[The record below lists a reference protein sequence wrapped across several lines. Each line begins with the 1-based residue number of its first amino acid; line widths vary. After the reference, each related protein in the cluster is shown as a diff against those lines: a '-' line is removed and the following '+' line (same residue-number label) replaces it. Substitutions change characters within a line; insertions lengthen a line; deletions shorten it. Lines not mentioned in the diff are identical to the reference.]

1 MFRLVRKLKTL
12 KKVIREFN
20 NQNYSD
26 IEKRVMEASEAL
38 ASAQIRTL
46 NDPSIA
52 NAQSEIALQE
62 KWQTLSNAEESF
74 FHQRSRVTWIS
85 VGDRNTPYFHRMANA
100 RQSINHIHY
109 LIDEDGVRHES
120 QDEIQNLCVSYFTN
134 LLGKPVE
141 PALFIQEDITSL
153 LNFSCSPSQ
162 QAGLISPF
170 TSEDIRS
177 AFFSL
182 PLNKASGQDGYTP
195 DFFMSYW
202 YVVGGE
208 VTAAVAEFF
217 NSGHL
222 LKQMNA
228 TNLALIPKIPNA
240 SKNSDFRPISCLN
253 TTYKVISKLL
263 YDRLKGILNSVIGQS
278 QSSFL
283 PGRLLSGNIILA
295 TKIVHGYNTNNV
307 DPSGMLKVDLR
318 KAFDTLRWDFV
329 IADLRGINIPELYMA
344 GSTNVSALR
353 HSLSLS
359 TATPGASSRVH
370 RDFVR
375 ATHSLHTYL
384 CSPWRFSPAFCDLD
398 TILGI

>member
-1 MFRLVRKLKTL
+1 
-12 KKVIREFN
+12 
-20 NQNYSD
+20 
-26 IEKRVMEASEAL
+26 MEASEAL
-38 ASAQIRTL
+38 SSAQIRTL

-52 NAQSEIALQE
+52 NAQSEMALQE

-85 VGDRNTPYFHRMANA
+85 VGDRNTPYFHRMVNA
-100 RQSINHIHY
+100 RQYINHIHY
-109 LIDEDGVRHES
+109 LIDEDWVRHES

-162 QAGLISPF
+162 QADLISPF

-182 PLNKASGQDGYTP
+182 PHNKASGQDGYTP

-222 LKQMNA
+222 LKEMNA

-263 YDRLKGILNSVIGQS
+263 YDRLKESWTQL
-278 QSSFL
+278 
-283 PGRLLSGNIILA
+283 
-295 TKIVHGYNTNNV
+295 
-307 DPSGMLKVDLR
+307 
-318 KAFDTLRWDFV
+318 
-329 IADLRGINIPELYMA
+329 
-344 GSTNVSALR
+344 
-353 HSLSLS
+353 
-359 TATPGASSRVH
+359 
-370 RDFVR
+370 
-375 ATHSLHTYL
+375 
-384 CSPWRFSPAFCDLD
+384 
-398 TILGI
+398 

>member
-1 MFRLVRKLKTL
+1 MV
-12 KKVIREFN
+12 
-20 NQNYSD
+20 
-26 IEKRVMEASEAL
+26 
-38 ASAQIRTL
+38 
-46 NDPSIA
+46 
-52 NAQSEIALQE
+52 
-62 KWQTLSNAEESF
+62 
-74 FHQRSRVTWIS
+74 
-85 VGDRNTPYFHRMANA
+85 NA
-100 RQSINHIHY
+100 RQYINHIHY
-109 LIDEDGVRHES
+109 LIDEDWVRHES

-162 QAGLISPF
+162 QADLISPF

-182 PLNKASGQDGYTP
+182 PHNKASGQDGYTP

-222 LKQMNA
+222 LKHMNA

-240 SKNSDFRPISCLN
+240 SKNSDFRPISC
-253 TTYKVISKLL
+253 
-263 YDRLKGILNSVIGQS
+263 QS

-283 PGRLLSGNIILA
+283 LGRLLSENIILA

-398 TILGI
+398 TILDDVMMFFDGGSSSLHGIAETLDDFASWSGLSMNKDKTQLFHAGLSEEETSSLTAYGTVDRRANAKVPSHYGWLGINTIISQPSIASGLRENHPTCPGIGAAFFACMIWSLDSS